1 MKYLLF
7 LFFVGTLTS
16 GFAQKP
22 QTRHV
27 ITHNRTTIVCNPA
40 SGAKPFAEWGVF
52 PSKTVPVRKVVMHV
66 TLGSPDSLPTAHW
79 DYLDQIFIRRQAGVK
94 GPKIDYEIGRM
105 LTPYGSIYNKG
116 WSWEWQVD
124 VTDFAPFLRDSVE
137 IEYIHSGYEATTV
150 GWALTIDFEVTL
162 GPPVLNPLGIT
173 PLWNK
178 GYKYGN
184 PQEKIEEHLLP
195 IDYQSAKGTAINRVR
210 IQHTGHG
217 MDRPKGCSEF
227 CSRWRDLKL
236 DNQLVDHRDMWKDC
250 GDNPLY
256 PQGGTWLYDRAYWC
270 PGDLQE
276 PDVIDLFV
284 KPGQHCLSLEMEP
297 YTATGN
303 IQAVENI
310 SAYLFHYSQ
319 PLNKTDVAVEKIVVP
334 NSEQRFSRL
343 NPAGFNPHFFI
354 RNLGSETLKKVTI
367 TYGTDGFEKQVY
379 HWKGDLKFNQKAE
392 IVLPGKIE
400 MKEGKNSFTVTLTN
414 PNGKADA
421 WAGDNELTTDFFSP
435 EVLPTQMILQFLTN
449 MQPKDNLVTLVG
461 ENSDTLF
468 RMKPK
473 PSEAVRLFTDTLTL
487 KEGLYELCLT
497 DTAGDGLEF
506 WAEPQNGDGYLRLFD
521 LQGNLIHA
529 FESDCGNGEKLAF
542 RASEAFMADTTQ
554 AKYAFSLYPRL
565 VTESTELSM
574 VGNKTGNMMVQIT
587 VDGKI
592 WEKHEYLNRK
602 SGTYRYNLSNL
613 PSGRIVLEVFVD
625 GKSRFTGRLNKK

>member
-40 SGAKPFAEWGVF
+40 SGAKPFTGWGVF
-52 PSKTVPVRKVVMHV
+52 PANTVPVRKVVMHV
-66 TLGSPDSLPTAHW
+66 TLGSPDSLLTAHW
-79 DYLDQIFIRRQAGVK
+79 DYLDHIFIRRQGGVK

-137 IEYIHSGYEATTV
+137 IEYIHSGYEATNV
-150 GWALTIDFEVTL
+150 GWALTIDFEIML

-178 GYKYGN
+178 GYKYGD
-184 PQEKIEEHLLP
+184 PQAKIEENLLP
-195 IDYQSAKGTAINRVR
+195 VDYQSKEGTAINRVR

-217 MDRPKGCSEF
+217 MDRPRGCSEF
-227 CSRWRDLKL
+227 CARWRDLKL
-236 DNQLVDHRDMWKDC
+236 DNQLVDHRNMWKDC

-256 PQGGTWLYDRAYWC
+256 PQGGTWVYDRAYWC

-284 KPGQHCLSLEMEP
+284 KPGQHRMSLDMEP

-319 PLNKTDVAVEKIVVP
+319 PLKKTDVAVEKIVVP

-343 NPAGFNPHFFI
+343 NPAGFNPRFSI
-354 RNLGSETLKKVTI
+354 RNLGSENLKKVTI

-379 HWKGDLKFNQKAE
+379 HWKGDLKFNQTAE
-392 IVLPGKIE
+392 IIIPGKIE
-400 MKEGKNSFTVTLTN
+400 MKEGRNRFTVTLSD

-421 WAGDNELTTDFFSP
+421 WIGDNELTTDFFSP
-435 EVLPTQMILQFLTN
+435 EVLPTRFILKFFTN
-449 MQPKDNLVTLVG
+449 MQPTDNLLTLVG
-461 ENSDTLF
+461 AKSDTLF
-468 RMKPK
+468 RINPK
-473 PSEAVRLFTDTLTL
+473 ALETAHLFTDTLTL
-487 KEGLYELCLT
+487 KEGMYELCLN

-521 LQGNLIHA
+521 LKGNLIHA

-542 RASEAFMADTTQ
+542 RASEAFVADTTQ

-565 VTESTELSM
+565 VTESAELSM
-574 VGNKTGNMMVQIT
+574 VGNKRGNMLVQIT

-592 WEKHEYLNRK
+592 WEKHEYPNSK
-602 SGTYRYNLSNL
+602 NGTYSYNLSNL
-613 PSGRIVLEVFVD
+613 PLGRIVLEVFMD
-625 GKSRFTGRLNKK
+625 GTSRFKGRLNKK